1 MDELIES
8 FSLEG
13 LSKSPAVFDYDKLGW
28 MSGEYFKA
36 MTDEE
41 FAAAARPF
49 AGELPARLEEQWNAV
64 ARLLRTRTAKLGDV
78 RPAIAFLIEQPPF
91 DAALYENKRNK
102 VTPEAARELLPEL
115 IGILEALPAE
125 RWENDLLYALLE
137 ECIEREGWKKGTV
150 MWVLRIAAAGQ
161 AVTPGGAT
169 EILAILGR
177 EAGLSRLRAAYE
189 QLSAM

>member
-1 MDELIES
+1 MDELIEA

-36 MTDEE
+36 MTDAE
-41 FAAAARPF
+41 FAEAARPF
-49 AGELPARLEEQWNAV
+49 AGELPAHIAEQWGAI
-64 ARLLRTRTAKLGDV
+64 AALLRTRVTKLGDV
-78 RPAIAFLIEQPPF
+78 RPAIAFLIETPPF
-91 DAALYENKRNK
+91 DVHLYENKRNK
-102 VTPEAARELLPEL
+102 VTPEAARELLPAL
-115 IGILEALPAE
+115 IEILAALPAE
-125 RWENDLLYALLE
+125 RWENALLYALLE

-177 EAGLSRLRAAYE
+177 EAGLARLEAALAR
-189 QLSAM
+189 LSS

>member
-1 MDELIES
+1 
-8 FSLEG
+8 
-13 LSKSPAVFDYDKLGW
+13 
-28 MSGEYFKA
+28 
-36 MTDEE
+36 MTDAE
-41 FAAAARPF
+41 FAEAARPF
-49 AGELPARLEEQWNAV
+49 AGELPARLAEQWESI
-64 ARLLRTRTAKLGDV
+64 ARLLRTRVTKLSDV
-78 RPAIAFLIEQPPF
+78 HPTIAFLIETPPF
-91 DAALYENKRNK
+91 DASLYENKRNK

-115 IGILEALPAE
+115 IEILAALPAE

-177 EAGLSRLRAAYE
+177 EDGLARLRTALAE
-189 QLSAM
+189 LS

>member
-28 MSGEYFKA
+28 MCGEYFKA
-36 MTDEE
+36 MSDAD
-41 FAAAARPF
+41 FAAAAGPY
-49 AGELPARLEEQWNAV
+49 AGELPAHIEEQWATI
-64 ARLLRTRTAKLGDV
+64 ARLLRTRVTKLSDV
-78 RPAIAFLIEQPPF
+78 RPAIAFLIEPPPF

-102 VTPEAARELLPEL
+102 VTPEAAKQLLPEL
-115 IGILEALPAE
+115 ITILAALPAE

-177 EAGLSRLRAAYE
+177 EAGLARLKEALA
-189 QLSAM
+189 QLSA